1 LTLEETA
8 NDQAWKEHWAD
19 RQAEN
24 GEKTP
29 VTARIDL
36 ARPEDA
42 EVIAVMVGELLQ
54 EIMSAVSEKAFN
66 FHHQDTEAR
75 ARGWLIDGSYLVLL
89 ARHGGAAVGFLALYQ
104 SYALYTEGA
113 YGTIPEFYVR
123 PPYRSR
129 GIGTALIEE
138 SKKVGQARGWR
149 RLEVTTPPLPQ
160 FERTLA
166 FYQRH
171 GFHISGGRK
180 LKVLL

>member
-1 LTLEETA
+1 MTA
-8 NDQAWKEHWAD
+8 H
-19 RQAEN
+19 
-24 GEKTP
+24 
-29 VTARIDL
+29 IDL

-42 EVIAVMVGELLQ
+42 EVIAAMVGELLQ
-54 EIMSAVSEKAFN
+54 EITSVASEKAFN
-66 FHHQDTEAR
+66 FHHHDTEAR
-75 ARGWLIDGSYLVLL
+75 ARAWLIDGSYLVLL
-89 ARHGGAAVGFLALYQ
+89 AGQGGAAVGFLALYQ
-104 SYALYTEGA
+104 
-113 YGTIPEFYVR
+113 FYVR
-123 PPYRSR
+123 PSYRSR

>member
-1 LTLEETA
+1 MTA
-8 NDQAWKEHWAD
+8 H
-19 RQAEN
+19 
-24 GEKTP
+24 
-29 VTARIDL
+29 IDL

-42 EVIAVMVGELLQ
+42 EVIAAMVGELLQ
-54 EIMSAVSEKAFN
+54 EITSVASEKAFN
-66 FHHQDTEAR
+66 FHHHDTEAR
-75 ARGWLIDGSYLVLL
+75 ARAWLIDGSYLVLL
-89 ARHGGAAVGFLALYQ
+89 AGQGGAAVGFLALYQ
-104 SYALYTEGA
+104 SYALYTEGV